1 MLPFF
6 KNKGLINI
14 TETSL
19 SKVVKTEHK
28 KAYFFP
34 LASASC
40 SGKKWQTTAFS
51 YSGHIKSSP
60 PPTSEDPGENYKQWR
75 LAITMSLHT
84 KFWNPKLGSESWS
97 RIAGQRH
104 V

>member
-60 PPTSEDPGENYKQWR
+60 PPHRKTLGKITSSGGWPSQCRYIPNSETRNLAAKADPE
-75 LAITMSLHT
+75 
-84 KFWNPKLGSESWS
+84 
-97 RIAGQRH
+97 
-104 V
+104 

>member
-40 SGKKWQTTAFS
+40 SGKKMTDHS
-51 YSGHIKSSP
+51 
-60 PPTSEDPGENYKQWR
+60 
-75 LAITMSLHT
+75 
-84 KFWNPKLGSESWS
+84 
-97 RIAGQRH
+97 